1 MIRMFRDEEYSVY
14 AALQSWNAIIVA
26 LFYHKGRNTT
36 KTKDLEYYIGID
48 ILVFACWFSEHIAVE
63 QLGNDHHFFFKFNH
77 IR

>member
-48 ILVFACWFSEHIAVE
+48 ILVFAC
-63 QLGNDHHFFFKFNH
+63 
-77 IR
+77 